1 LGKEMAGRVE
11 EEGKKR
17 DDRAEAAKVDSR
29 L

>member
-1 LGKEMAGRVE
+1 MAGRVE